1 MAKRKQVQPRNGVE
15 RAFGDAMRKARERK
29 KVSQMA
35 LFAATGLNRTFI
47 SELER
52 GLQGPSL
59 RTLIRVANGIGIHPN
74 ELLEETMSSPYY
86 VVPSDERTLREPE

>member
-1 MAKRKQVQPRNGVE
+1 
-15 RAFGDAMRKARERK
+15 MRKVRARK
-29 KVSQMA
+29 KISQMG

-59 RTLIRVANGIGIHPN
+59 RTLIRIANGIRIHPN
-74 ELLEETMSSPYY
+74 ELIQETLDSPFF
-86 VVPSDERTLREPE
+86 VAPTEDKVLRKRE

>member
-1 MAKRKQVQPRNGVE
+1 MAKQKQIQPRNGVE
-15 RAFGDAMRKARERK
+15 KAFGDAMRKARERK
-29 KVSQMA
+29 KISQMG

-59 RTLIRVANGIGIHPN
+59 RTLIRIANGIGIHPN
-74 ELLEETMSSPYY
+74 ELVQDTLDSSFFVAPTESN
-86 VVPSDERTLREPE
+86 VGRNRE